1 MSPIKEFVVT
11 LSDDLA
17 GHLRGVATKLEVPF
31 EWLVV
36 GIVCDTI
43 ESSTE
48 VIPAPAVESLAR

>member
-1 MSPIKEFVVT
+1 MSLIKEFVVT

-17 GHLRGVATKLEVPF
+17 DHLHGVATKLDVPL

-48 VIPAPAVESLAR
+48 VIPAPAAG